1 MGTRADTPSDLL
13 RLCLPFGLLSVPLL
27 QTFLCLSFTKNL
39 GPCLNPERSHFE
51 IFNLLISAKT
61 FFQMSSRRQVP
72 GAAVCICIRERSP
85 YSTTMLWQVP
95 QVMVYIYCR
104 ERSHYSTTMLRCDFV
119 TMKWGVGRASDPL
132 DTETILCSRAN
143 QRPWHSCKCMEVQIN
158 HRWIRIKSPMS
169 VQNLESDLVHSRL
182 PWHSVLLIL
191 RKTLESLK
199 SSPHSKR
206 PWWCETASVTCRP
219 SSVNMQPPWC

>member
-39 GPCLNPERSHFE
+39 GPCLNPGCSHFE

-72 GAAVCICIRERSP
+72 GAAVCIGIRERSP

-95 QVMVYIYCR
+95 RVMVYIYCK
-104 ERSHYSTTMLRCDFV
+104 ERSPYSTTMLRCDFV
-119 TMKWGVGRASDPL
+119 TMKWGVGGTSDPL
-132 DTETILCSRAN
+132 DTEMILCSRAN
-143 QRPWHSCKCMEVQIN
+143 QRPWHSCKNMEVQFN
-158 HRWIRIKSPMS
+158 HQWIRIKSPRS
-169 VQNLESDLVHSRL
+169 AQDLESDLV
-182 PWHSVLLIL
+182 HSVLLIL

-199 SSPHSKR
+199 SSPQSQR